1 MASKVTMNE
10 PGQEG
15 GAFKRKRLMLDREK
29 YVWLLRGMSEDQI
42 MLETYSIYVDELP
55 DPIFIVR
62 T

>member
-1 MASKVTMNE
+1 
-10 PGQEG
+10 
-15 GAFKRKRLMLDREK
+15 MLDREK

-42 MLETYSIYVDELP
+42 MLETYSIYADELL